1 MADNQLETTPPIDP
15 NQRRKAENLIPRFYR
30 TDSNKKFIS
39 GTINQ
44 LIQSGTVRRLNGY
57 IGRENSKATSAKDI
71 FLNEPVQD
79 RQNYQLEPSL
89 VIEDTLGN
97 VNFYKDYLDYINT
110 LTVLGGNPVN
120 HERVNQQ
127 EFYSWDPH
135 IDWDKIVNFS
145 HYFWLPFGPDA
156 ITIPGQQQK
165 ITSTFKVILS
175 DEGDNRA
182 FLFTPDGLTRN
193 PSLTL
198 YRGQTYSFE
207 IDCPNEPFSI
217 KTQRQIGETNRFTD
231 GVVGYAVEN
240 GVITFTVPL
249 ECADVLYYVS
259 ENTPD
264 TSGIIKIFDIK
275 ENTAIDVEYEIINKQ
290 TYTLASGLSLSNGM
304 KVNFKGRVTPA
315 LYSEGDFYVEGVG
328 DRIQLIPEKQ
338 LEIIAPYTKDYEVTF
353 DDTGYDKLAYNDVKY
368 APLVKDYITI
378 NRSSSDR
385 NPWSRYNRWFH
396 ESIIEKTAIELGQ
409 QPVFDQAQ
417 RAKRPIIE
425 FNANIKLYNFG
436 TTPKQDIDLV
446 DDFTSDVFS
455 IIEGS
460 LGYNIDGVPLLDG
473 HRILFIGDNDPL
485 VDGKIYRVNFVT
497 THDNNSS
504 IGIRRIHLAEE
515 PDTLPNLDD
524 VLLVKTGVKY
534 TAQMLWY
541 NGSKW
546 IIGQTKSKQNQQP
559 LFDLF
564 DEDGVTLTDSDK
576 YDGSTFLGNKIFSYK
591 IGTGS
596 VDSELAFALSYK
608 NINNVGDILFN
619 FDLLQNSFS
628 YKIQSE
634 VITES
639 TDNKFLKKNNKLGSE
654 YLNGWTTN
662 KLKNVQPII
671 RIYKNSN
678 LYNNFPIDVYDDIND
693 LDDLLVKVYIN
704 GKRLDKNFFYVRNNI
719 VYKEVLLYN
728 NVTDSDIVTLK
739 CYSKQSKNSNG
750 KYDFPI
756 NFQNNPLNNN
766 ISDFT
771 LGEVIDHVDSI
782 IDNINSFEGAYP
794 GVSNLRDLS
803 NISAY
808 GVKFV
813 QHSGSI
819 NSSLYHL
826 TNKNANVIQALEK
839 TRDDYGKFKRNFI
852 NHLTN
857 LSNDISV
864 KETVDQILFD
874 INQGTPKTAP
884 YYFSDVLGYGANK
897 QTNFTVQDY
906 RVVKYPLSAPFTLK
920 ELGYKAVNVYLNDI
934 QLIHERD
941 YIFGFDGFIE
951 VLTPIK
957 ENDILTVYEYESTDG
972 CFIPPTP
979 TILGLY
985 PKFEPQKYLDTTL
998 LEPKY
1003 LIQGHDGS
1011 VTLAYNDYRDD
1022 VILELEKRIFNN
1034 IKIRYDETI
1043 LDMYDFIPGA
1053 NRTTEY
1059 SLDEFNEV
1067 LAPNFFKWTSL
1078 IDKDFTQSLIYDGS
1092 NPFTFNYSEAIGID
1106 GVNIPA
1112 FWRGIYKLYFD
1123 TDRIHLTP
1131 WESLGFSIKPKW
1143 WEDTYGPAP
1152 YTSNN
1157 LILWQDL
1164 RDGVIKEP
1172 SKPVNRNP
1180 KFARPV
1186 LNNIP
1191 VDESG
1196 KLLNPIMAN
1205 LSQGVFDTTG
1215 NLTYKFGDQGP
1226 VETAWRRSS
1235 YYPFSLL
1242 ITMILMQPNRVLGSY
1257 LDRSRIIRNRNN
1269 QLVYKDTNLRLRLN
1283 DLKLPNTVKDTT
1295 RIFTS
1300 GLVNYVS
1307 DYLQGDNSSFL
1318 DTYKNDLKNI
1328 NNKLSHRLAGFT
1340 SKEKYQLILDSK
1352 SSAAKAGVFVPDENY
1367 KIFLNVSSPTQK
1379 LSYSGVI
1386 VTKIK
1391 TKRGIGYSIKGYNQT
1406 NPYFYYYDWTQSGA
1420 NINVGGISETY
1431 IEWAPNQQYLVGNIL
1446 LIDRYYYRV
1455 KISHASQDNPSY
1467 DLLQKIPALPLVGG
1481 VTANLRK
1488 KWEKTPV
1495 ILNYGTI
1502 LNSIQEV
1509 VDFLQGYG
1517 EYLKDQGFSFDNFN
1531 SDLRNVASWEVS
1543 VKEFLFWTT
1552 QNWSSGADDYTEWN
1566 ETIAY
1571 KLGQIVFYNGDY
1583 YRSKQDQLP
1592 SETFNISNFYKL
1604 ENLNSNGA
1612 AAISLSPAALQLDLK
1627 TEYNTVN
1634 DLRNQYNY
1642 EIFSADGQK
1651 YDPDLL
1657 NYLRYDGVFTLR
1669 PKNENL
1675 GIYGATLYLVQKE
1688 HVLLIDNVT
1697 QFNDLI
1703 YNLETGYRQ
1712 EKIQVA
1718 GYKTINWDGSLD
1730 APGFIYDQANIDDWT
1745 PWTDYNL
1752 GEIVKY
1758 KEFYYSANSFLPGTE
1773 LFDKNNWIKLDKKP
1787 TSELLPNWDYKALQ
1801 FTDFYDLDSD
1811 NFDISQQKM
1820 AQHLIGYQKR
1830 QYLENIIKNDVSEF
1844 KFYQGMIQ
1852 DKGTINSLDKLF
1864 DVLSAKDKD
1873 SIDFIEEWAIRLGQY
1888 GAKDAFDE
1896 VEFILDE
1903 SLFKI
1908 NPQAIELVS
1917 TIDNSKL
1924 DFVIRQTK
1932 KDIYLKPKNY
1942 QNDLWAINNNF
1953 KSFLR
1958 TPGFVKYDQV
1968 AFNTDKLDD
1977 LLTTSTTNFI
1987 SGDYIWTAFEPI
1999 LNEFNDDW
2007 HVHRFTH
2014 MPYAVR
2020 TITYNTSNSDLVLEL
2035 DNRPN
2040 FVVGEL
2046 IGITNNYAPLNI
2058 FCKIKSIDIDTITV
2072 STTLK
2077 SYSPPTSDDPQKSI
2091 KIFKL
2096 TKQRFD
2102 TIDDLVVPYYLK
2114 TNELV
2119 WVNESNDN
2127 KYAIWANNPVYN
2139 RNKIYRLNLANASRF
2154 GKVITISKSASYL
2167 AITSAQNQVFIYY
2180 KPSIISDWSL
2190 FQIINLDKFGNS
2202 LAFSDDGIWLA
2213 IAGKDGNNGIVNLF
2227 LLDDLNHKYILK
2239 ETLTNPEL
2247 TLDEFFGYKIKF
2259 AYDQT
2264 YSLTVSSTDG
2274 HSISGIIY
2282 YFKNFEDSSAWQ
2294 FITNIKPSDVN
2305 CDDQPFAYE
2314 FDIDQ
2319 TASTLAV
2326 STSLTHNNQGKV
2338 LIFKRVNDSI
2348 TGEKFNKIHEIT
2360 KLNQTNFGQS
2370 VSLSENSTYLAV
2382 SSKEA
2387 VYVYKDYNLFQTLTD
2402 RNKALDPDE
2411 QFGTYV
2417 KFVNNEKTLVVY
2429 SRYGNSSTNKL
2440 FNYDDS
2446 TVNHDDSTVN
2456 YDDST
2461 IVNYDDST
2469 VNVIN
2474 LDSGRVDVYDCYENK
2489 FIYAESLS
2497 VETDGVDLYGYSVSA
2512 ADNDIIVSAPNAQND
2527 RRTGAVYS
2535 HYRSDYSWKIVEKE
2549 SPKIDLSLFKKIFL
2563 YNRRSN
2569 ELLTYLDIVDIIQGK
2584 IPGKAEE
2591 QIKYKTYYDPATYTY
2606 KESNSNLDVNV
2617 DEGMCW
2623 LDQQVGMLWWDL
2635 RRAKFLDA
2643 HIGDII
2649 YKNSTWNTLYESASI
2664 DIYEWVES
2672 KIPPEDWDSISNTID
2687 GITEN
2692 ITGTTLYGNSVY
2704 SVKRKYDSISKK
2716 FTQLYY
2722 FWVKNKV
2729 TLPNPTS
2736 RINSALEIANIIS
2749 NPKGQGLKYI
2759 EFTNTNSVSLTNIE
2773 NLLSDKD
2780 IVLSIQYWLPNIDHD
2795 TNIHSEWKIISEN
2808 EKTEIPKQLER
2819 KWIDS
2824 LVGFDEN
2831 GKMIPDISLPPKQ
2844 RYGIEFK
2851 PRQSM
2856 FVNRLEAIK
2865 QVIERFNNEFKKIQ
2879 IDNINLIDLLR
2890 KDQAP
2895 SSIFGLYDYVID
2907 TEKELRFINIE
2918 SFKKASLSLNIEN
2931 GKVVSVSVLD
2941 SGYGY
2946 QYAPP
2951 ITIAG
2956 PGQNAKVQAKLNVSG
2971 GISSVSILSQGEGYD
2986 ISNTGLSIR
2995 NICVLVRSDS
3005 TVFGNWCIYTYSN
3018 STWSKIKIQE
3028 YDVTNFW
3035 HYIDWYEDD
3044 YDQYTKIDYV
3054 VDSTYQ
3060 LFTNNCK
3067 IGQIVKVNNVG
3078 SSGWLLLKKYSNIES
3093 IDYTQSFQVV
3103 GRQNGTLQLSNKF
3116 YNIKSNKL
3124 GYDSSLYDINKFDNS
3139 GSVELRIILNSLKD
3153 KILIDNRRILY
3164 LNLFFLSVKYA
3175 LSEQPF
3181 VDWIFKTSFVKAL
3194 HNVGE
3199 LRQKITYSNDN
3210 LEDFENYIAEVKPY
3224 RTKIREFVSVYNDME
3239 NTQSLVTDFDL
3250 PSYVSQ
3256 NQIIAI
3262 QTRAN
3267 NDISYFDSV
3276 VDTYPWQLWLENAS
3290 FSIKEIK
3297 VFDSGSGYLSRP
3309 KVTII
3314 GQCYVPAT
3322 ARAFI
3327 AKGKVIE
3334 IQVLTEG
3341 SGYYQAPTIVIE
3353 GHLDVDGEAARA
3365 TAVIKNDLV
3374 RTNTMALRFDRYAK
3388 EPIEN
3393 ILPLTKTETFIGDSS
3408 TISFDL
3414 IYSPNVEKGQSSV
3427 TFTIND
3433 IKIDAV
3439 KGSYSLVKTS
3449 KPSPDGTHTVYYG
3462 KLVLDSPKVNGPEE
3476 RYFIT
3481 IDYKKDFHHLKALD
3495 RITYYY
3501 APESGMVG
3509 KDFAQ
3514 LMTGIDYGGVS
3525 VVGINFDPPEK
3536 WDSENNPWGEKLWDP
3551 RTANDDIRIYDAL
3564 IQGGKFGKNGNIPYV
3579 TATGMNADDIIIDG
3593 DRFISPSTSPAPEEM
3608 LPGHVAD
3615 TLVIKVSDN
3624 LINES
3629 SDITCDNYI
3638 SDGAT
3643 TSYKISQYPN
3653 NKSAVIIK
3661 VGSDIL
3667 RPNLD
3672 YTVNFDSLEIK
3683 LITAPAK
3690 DKIVSIINLGFNGNN
3705 ILEINHKI
3713 ISNPSKELVLNFNWR
3728 DDIELMVLVSGEII
3742 NFTLFKTD
3750 DTYSLKNKLAI
3761 KFVDEIAVGQVV
3773 NYIIFKKTSNIS
3785 TSIVSRETLI
3795 TDGTTL
3801 RYNLLNPIG
3810 KSFPLTQNTIV
3821 RVGNEIL
3828 NSTDSFSFILKNNV
3842 YSYDIPVGKGSVTDQ
3857 IVFDIIEDYKVYI
3870 DNNEVQLGDA
3880 YNIDLIT
3887 QKIIIKPNYYTENSK
3902 VIVTLVKYSDYTV
3915 GKDGDSNYIE
3925 FKNSYPDNTR
3935 IEVISMYDHDVLNI
3949 QRSDY
3954 KIKSNIEDY
3963 KNTIYYLDT
3972 IRVSG
3977 GILTLNRSVINAN
3990 YVWVIKNKTLLIPN
4004 IDYILSDNKTE
4015 VILNTVSTNQ
4025 DNFSVLTF
4033 GSNIA
4038 REPISFMQFKDILNR
4053 SHYKR
4058 ISKNRT
4064 TYLTRELKFSDKEI
4078 EVDDST
4084 TLNQPNISLNRPG
4097 VIYINGERIEYFI
4110 KNQNKISQLRRGTW
4124 GTGIPTIHESGTEVL
4139 DIGDTETIPYE
4150 DKTDVQEWDPNI
4162 GLPYIPSKD
4171 SIEVFV
4177 GGVRQRKNPYVLH
4190 NATIHPESPEGDV
4203 NYPADFIIDENT
4215 AQLHLN
4221 STPRLGIKTQV
4232 VRKTL
4237 TLWNDPGKDIANSS
4251 NSVAYFLKFKPKK
4264 LNNG

>member
-1 MADNQLETTPPIDP
+1 MADNQLENTPSNNP
-15 NQRRKAENLIPRFYR
+15 NQKRKAEGLLPRFYR
-30 TDSNKKFIS
+30 SDSNKKFIS

-57 IGRENSKATSAKDI
+57 IGRENSKATAANDI
-71 FLNEPVQD
+71 FLNEPVED

-89 VIEDTLGN
+89 VIEDVLGN

-110 LTVLGGNPVN
+110 LTVLGGKPEN
-120 HERVNQQ
+120 HARVNQQ
-127 EFYSWDPH
+127 EFYSWEPH
-135 IDWDKIVNFS
+135 IDWDKIVNFA
-145 HYFWLPFGPDA
+145 HYYWLPFGPDA
-156 ITIPGQQQK
+156 ITIPGQQLEIIK
-165 ITSTFKVILS
+165 TYKVILS

-198 YRGQTYSFE
+198 YRGQTYRFE

-217 KTQRQIGETNRFTD
+217 KSQRQIGEAYRFAD
-231 GVVGYAVEN
+231 GVDNYAVEN

-264 TSGIIKIFDIK
+264 SSGIIKIFDIT
-275 ENTAIDVEYEIINKQ
+275 ENTAIDVENEIINSP
-290 TYTLASGLSLSNGM
+290 TYTLRSGLSLSNGM
-304 KVNFKGRVTPA
+304 KVNFKGRVTPSF
-315 LYSEGDFYVEGVG
+315 YSEGDFYVEGVG

-338 LEIIAPYTKDYEVTF
+338 LEIIAPYTKDFEVTF
-353 DDTGYDKLAYNDVKY
+353 DDTGYDKLAYNDVRY

-378 NRSSSDR
+378 NRSSLDR

-409 QPVFDQAQ
+409 QPVFDQSQ

-436 TTPKQDIDLV
+436 ITPKQDIDLV
-446 DDFTSDVFS
+446 DDFTSDIFS

-460 LGYNIDGVPLLDG
+460 LGYNIDNVPLLDG
-473 HRILFIGDNDPL
+473 HRILFTGDNDPL
-485 VDGKIYRVNFVT
+485 VNGKIFRVNFVT
-497 THDNNSS
+497 THENNSDF
-504 IGIRRIHLAEE
+504 GIRRIHLEEE
-515 PDTLPNLDD
+515 PDTNPNLHD

-541 NGSKW
+541 DGTKW
-546 IIGQTKSKQNQQP
+546 ILGQTKTAQNQQP

-564 DEDGVTLTDSDK
+564 NEDGVNLTDTSK

-591 IGTGS
+591 IGTG
-596 VDSELAFALSYK
+596 VKDKELGFALSYK

-628 YKIQSE
+628 YKIQAE
-634 VITES
+634 VITEN
-639 TDNKFLKKNNKLGSE
+639 TDNKFLKKYSNLGNE
-654 YLNGWTTN
+654 YLNGWTVN

-678 LYNNFPIDVYDDIND
+678 LTNTFPIDVYDDKDN

-704 GKRLDKNFFYVRNNI
+704 GKRLDKSLFHIKDEVAYKI
-719 VYKEVLLYN
+719 VVLKN
-728 NVTDSDIVTLK
+728 DVTDLDIVTLK
-739 CYSKQSKNSNG
+739 CYSKQTKNNNG

-766 ISDFT
+766 INDFT

-782 IDNINSFEGAYP
+782 IDNLSSFNGLYP
-794 GVSNLRDLS
+794 GVGNLRDLS
-803 NISAY
+803 NISSY
-808 GVKFV
+808 GTKFV

-819 NSSLYHL
+819 NSALYHL
-826 TNKNANVIQALEK
+826 TNKNANVILALEK
-839 TRDDYGKFKRNFI
+839 ARDDYGKFKRNFI

-857 LSNDISV
+857 LTSDISV
-864 KETVDQILFD
+864 KNSVDQILFD
-874 INQGTPKTAP
+874 ITQGTPKTAS

-897 QTNFTVQDY
+897 KTDFTVQDY
-906 RVVKYPLSAPFTLK
+906 RTVKYPLSAPFTL
-920 ELGYKAVNVYLNDI
+920 ETLSYKSVNVYLNDI

-951 VLTPIK
+951 VLTAIK

-979 TILGLY
+979 TTLGLY

-1011 VTLAYNDYRDD
+1011 VILAYNDYRDD
-1022 VILELEKRIFNN
+1022 IILELEKRIFNN
-1034 IKIRYDETI
+1034 IKIRYDNSI
-1043 LDMYDFIPGA
+1043 LDIYDFVPGA
-1053 NRTTEY
+1053 NRPTEY
-1059 SLDEFNEV
+1059 SLNEFNEM

-1078 IDKDFTQSLIYDGS
+1078 IDKDFSQSLIYDSS

-1106 GVNIPA
+1106 GGNIPA

-1172 SKPVNRNP
+1172 NKPINRNP

-1196 KLLNPIMAN
+1196 NLVNPIICN
-1205 LSQGVFDTTG
+1205 LAQGVFDTTG
-1215 NLTYKFGDQGP
+1215 NSNYTFGDQGP

-1242 ITMILMQPNRVLGSY
+1242 ITMILMQPNRVLGCY
-1257 LDRSRIIRNRNN
+1257 LDRSRIIKNRNN
-1269 QLVYKDTNLRLRLN
+1269 QLVYKDTNLRLRLA
-1283 DLKLPNTVKDTT
+1283 DIKLPNNIKDTT

-1300 GLVNYVS
+1300 GLVNYVT
-1307 DYLQGDNSSFL
+1307 DYLQGENSNFL
-1318 DTYKNDLKNI
+1318 DTYKSDLKLI

-1352 SSAAKAGVFVPDENY
+1352 SSTAKAGVFIPNENY
-1367 KIFLNVSSPTQK
+1367 KIFLNVSSPTK
-1379 LSYSGVI
+1379 KVSYTGVI
-1386 VTKIK
+1386 ITKIK
-1391 TKRGIGYSIKGYNQT
+1391 TKRGIGFSIKGYNQT
-1406 NPYFYYYDWTQSGA
+1406 NPYFYYYAWSQSGI
-1420 NINVGGISETY
+1420 NINVGGISESY
-1431 IEWAPNQQYLVGNIL
+1431 IEWAPNQRYLVGNIL
-1446 LIDRYYYRV
+1446 LIDRNYYRV
-1455 KISHASQDNPSY
+1455 KVSHASQDNPSY
-1467 DLLQKIPALPLVGG
+1467 DLLQKIPALPLIGG

-1488 KWEKTPV
+1488 KWEKERL

-1502 LNSIQEV
+1502 LTSIQEV
-1509 VDFLQGYG
+1509 VDFLQGHG

-1531 SDLRNVASWEVS
+1531 AGLRNVASWEVS

-1552 QNWSSGADDYTEWN
+1552 QNWSSGSDQYVDWD
-1566 ETIAY
+1566 ETTSY

-1592 SETFNISNFYKL
+1592 SATFNIANYFKL
-1604 ENLNSNGA
+1604 ENLNSDGA

-1627 TEYNTVN
+1627 LQYNTVN
-1634 DLRNQYNY
+1634 DLREQHTNY

-1651 YDPDLL
+1651 YDPNLL
-1657 NYLRYDGVFTLR
+1657 NYLRYDNTFTLS

-1675 GIYGATLYLVQKE
+1675 GIYGATFYLVQKE

-1712 EKIQVA
+1712 EKIQIA

-1730 APGFIYDQANIDDWT
+1730 APGFIYDQANIDDWS
-1745 PWTDYNL
+1745 PWMDYHL
-1752 GEIVKY
+1752 GDIVKY
-1758 KEFYYSANSFLPGTE
+1758 KEFYYSANNFLPGTE
-1773 LFDKNNWIKLDKKP
+1773 TFDKNDWIKLDKKP
-1787 TSELLPNWDYKALQ
+1787 VSDLLPNWDYKALQ

-1811 NFDISQQKM
+1811 NFDVGQQKM

-1852 DKGTINSLDKLF
+1852 DKGTLNSLDKLF
-1864 DVLSAKDKD
+1864 DVLSAEDKD
-1873 SIDFIEEWAIRLGQY
+1873 SIDFIEEWAIRVGQY

-1903 SLFKI
+1903 SEFKI
-1908 NPQAIELVS
+1908 NPQPIELVS

-1924 DFVIRQTK
+1924 DFVIKQTK
-1932 KDIYLKPKNY
+1932 KDIYLTPKNY
-1942 QNDLWAINNNF
+1942 QNDLWVINNNF
-1953 KSFLR
+1953 KPFLR

-1968 AFNTDKLDD
+1968 AFNTDKLED
-1977 LLTTSTTNFI
+1977 LLTVSTLNFT
-1987 SGDYIWTAFEPI
+1987 SGDYIWTAFAPV

-2007 HVHRFTH
+2007 NVHRFTH

-2020 TITYNTSNSDLVLEL
+2020 AVTYDTSNSDLVLEL
-2035 DNRPN
+2035 DTRPN

-2058 FCKIKSIDIDTITV
+2058 FCKIKSINIDTITV
-2072 STTLK
+2072 STALK
-2077 SYSPPTSDDPQKSI
+2077 SYSPPPSDDPQKSI

-2102 TIDDLVVPYYLK
+2102 TVDDLVVPYYLK
-2114 TNELV
+2114 SNELA
-2119 WVNESNDN
+2119 WVNRSIDN
-2127 KYAIWANNPVYN
+2127 KYVIWANNPVYN

-2190 FQIINLDKFGNS
+2190 FQIINSDLDEFGNS

-2213 IAGKDGNNGIVNLF
+2213 VGGKINNNGVVKVF
-2227 LLDDLNHKYILK
+2227 LLDDFNHKYILK
-2239 ETLTNPEL
+2239 ETLRNPEL

-2259 AYDQT
+2259 AYDLDQR
-2264 YSLTVSSTDG
+2264 YSLTISSTDG

-2282 YFKNFEDSSAWQ
+2282 YFKNFADSSDWQ
-2294 FITNIKPSDVN
+2294 FLTSIKPGDVN

-2326 STSLTHNNQGKV
+2326 STSLTHNNQGKILV
-2338 LIFKRVNDSI
+2338 FKRVNDSI

-2360 KLNQTNFGQS
+2360 KSNQTNFGQA
-2370 VSLSENSTYLAV
+2370 VSLSENGTYLAV
-2382 SSKEA
+2382 SSIIEVSIYKN
-2387 VYVYKDYNLFQTLTD
+2387 YVPFQTLTD
-2402 RNKALDPDE
+2402 RNKALDANE
-2411 QFGTYV
+2411 KFGTYL
-2417 KFVNNEKTLVVY
+2417 KFVNNERTLVVY
-2429 SRYGNSSTNKL
+2429 NRLGDSSRNNL

-2446 TVNHDDSTVN
+2446 TVN
-2456 YDDST
+2456 YDDSS
-2461 IVNYDDST
+2461 I
-2469 VNVIN
+2469 IN
-2474 LDSGRVDVYDCYENK
+2474 LDSGRVDVYDCYENT
-2489 FIYAESLS
+2489 FIYAESLN
-2497 VETDGVDLYGYSVSA
+2497 VETDGVDQYGYSVSA

-2527 RRTGAVYS
+2527 RRSGAVYS

-2569 ELLTYLDIVDIIQGK
+2569 ELLTYLDIIDITQGK

-2606 KESNSNLDVNV
+2606 KAPNSMLDVNV
-2617 DEGMCW
+2617 DDGMCW
-2623 LDQQVGMLWWDL
+2623 LEPQVGTLWWDL

-2643 HIGDII
+2643 HIGDIT
-2649 YKNSTWNTLYESASI
+2649 YKNTTWNTLYETASV

-2672 KIPPEDWDSISNTID
+2672 KILPEDWDSISNTID
-2687 GITEN
+2687 GITQN

-2704 SVKRKYDSISKK
+2704 SVKRKYDSISKR
-2716 FTQLYY
+2716 FTSLYY
-2722 FWVKNKV
+2722 FWVKNKA
-2729 TLPNPTS
+2729 TLPNSTS
-2736 RINSALEIANIIS
+2736 RINSALEISNIIS

-2759 EFTNTNSVSLTNIE
+2759 EFINTNSISLTNIK
-2773 NLLSDKD
+2773 NLLSSKD
-2780 IVLSIQYWLPNIDHD
+2780 IVLSVQYWLPNIDRN

-2831 GKMIPDISLPPKQ
+2831 GKMIPDISLSPKQ

-2851 PRQSM
+2851 PRQSL

-2865 QVIERFNNEFKKIQ
+2865 QVIERFNSEFKKIQ
-2879 IDNINLIDLLR
+2879 IDNIDLTDLLK

-2895 SSIFGLYDYVID
+2895 SEIFGLYDYVID
-2907 TEKELRFINIE
+2907 TEKELRFINVD

-2941 SGYGY
+2941 GGYGY

-2956 PGQNAKVQAKLNVSG
+2956 SGENAKVRTVLNNTG
-2971 GISSVSILSQGEGYD
+2971 GLDRVEILSQGEGYD
-2986 ISNTGLSIR
+2986 ISNTGLSVR
-2995 NICVLVRSDS
+2995 NLSVLVRSDS

-3018 STWSKIKIQE
+3018 NAWSKIKIQD

-3035 HYIDWYEDD
+3035 NYIDWYQDG
-3044 YDQYTKIDYV
+3044 YDKFTKIDYV
-3054 VDSTYQ
+3054 VDGTYQ
-3060 LFTNNCK
+3060 LFTSNCK
-3067 IGQIVKVNNVG
+3067 IGQVIKVNNVG
-3078 SSGWLLLKKYSNIES
+3078 SSGWLLLEKYSDIES
-3093 IDYTQSFQVV
+3093 IDYTQSFQVI
-3103 GRQNGTLQLSNKF
+3103 GRQNGSLQLSNKF
-3116 YNIKSNKL
+3116 YNFKSNRL
-3124 GYDSSLYDINKFDNS
+3124 GYDSNLYDINKFDNS
-3139 GSVELRIILNSLKD
+3139 GSIELRIILNSLKD

-3181 VDWIFKTSFVKAL
+3181 VDWVFKTSFVKAL
-3194 HNVGE
+3194 HNVGK

-3224 RTKIREFVSVYNDME
+3224 RSKIREFVSVYNNME
-3239 NTQSLVTDFDL
+3239 NTQSLITDFDL

-3256 NQIIAI
+3256 NQITAI
-3262 QTRAN
+3262 QTRASN
-3267 NDISYFDSV
+3267 GLVYFDKV
-3276 VDTYPWQLWLENAS
+3276 VDEYPWRSWRENAS
-3290 FSIKEIK
+3290 FSIKEIV
-3297 VFDSGSGYLSRP
+3297 VFDGGSGYLSRP
-3309 KVTII
+3309 IVEII
-3314 GQCYVPAT
+3314 GDCITPAT

-3327 AKGKVIE
+3327 AKGQVIQ
-3334 IQVLTEG
+3334 IQVLNEG
-3341 SGYYQAPTIVIE
+3341 AGYYKAPIIKIK
-3353 GHLDVDGEAARA
+3353 GHLDIDGKVARA
-3365 TAVIKNDLV
+3365 TAVIKNNLV
-3374 RTNTMALRFDRYAK
+3374 RSNTLSLRFDRYAK

-3393 ILPLTKTETFIGDSS
+3393 ILPLTKTEIFNGDDSI
-3408 TISFDL
+3408 ISYDL
-3414 IYSPNVEKGQSSV
+3414 IYSPNTEKGKTSV
-3427 TFTIND
+3427 TFTINS
-3433 IKIDAV
+3433 IVIDV
-3439 KGSYSLVKTS
+3439 IRDDYSLVKLS
-3449 KPSPDGTHTVYYG
+3449 KPSPDASHTVYYG
-3462 KLVLDSPKVNGPEE
+3462 QIIFDMPPPLGCTITVNYE
-3476 RYFIT
+3476 
-3481 IDYKKDFHHLKALD
+3481 KDFRHLKALD
-3495 RITYYY
+3495 RITHYYN
-3501 APESGMVG
+3501 PESGMLG
-3509 KDFAQ
+3509 RDFAQ

-3525 VVGINFDPPEK
+3525 IVGINFDPPEK
-3536 WDSENNPWGEKLWDP
+3536 WDSKNNPWGEKLWDP
-3551 RTANDDIRIYDAL
+3551 RTVNDDTRIYDTL
-3564 IQGGKFGKNGNIPYV
+3564 IQGGKFGKNNNIPYV
-3579 TATGMNADDIIIDG
+3579 TASGMDADDIIIDG
-3593 DRFISPSTSPAPEEM
+3593 DRFISPLTSPAPEEM

-3615 TLVIKVSDN
+3615 TLVIKVTDF

-3629 SDITCDNYI
+3629 ADITCENYI
-3638 SDGAT
+3638 SDGRM
-3643 TSYKISQYPN
+3643 SEYKIRQYPN
-3653 NKSAVIIK
+3653 NKSAVIVK
-3661 VGSDIL
+3661 VSDNIL

-3672 YTVNFDSLEIK
+3672 YTVDFDKLSIK
-3683 LITAPAK
+3683 LINVPTQG
-3690 DKIVSIINLGFNGNN
+3690 KIISIINLGFNGDN
-3705 ILEINHKI
+3705 ILDIDYKI
-3713 ISNPSKELVLNFNWR
+3713 IETASKELILHFNWR
-3728 DDIELMVLVSGEII
+3728 DDLELMVLVSGQVVNYTII
-3742 NFTLFKTD
+3742 KTD
-3750 DTYSLKNKLAI
+3750 ETYTLKNKLAI
-3761 KFVDEIAVGQVV
+3761 KFADELVVGQVV

-3785 TSIVSRETLI
+3785 TSVVSRETLI
-3795 TDGTTL
+3795 SDGTTL
-3801 RYNLLNPIG
+3801 KYNLLNPIG

-3828 NSTDSFSFILKNNV
+3828 NSTDSFFFILKNNV
-3842 YSYDIPVGKGSVTDQ
+3842 YAYDIPLGKGSINDEE
-3857 IVFDIIEDYKVYI
+3857 VFNILEDYKIYI

-3902 VIVTLVKYSDYTV
+3902 VIVTLVKNSDYKI
-3915 GKDGDSNYIE
+3915 GKDGNSNYIE
-3925 FKNSYPDNTR
+3925 FKNSYPDNTQ
-3935 IEVISMYDHDVLNI
+3935 IEVISMYNHDILNI

-3954 KIKSNIEDY
+3954 KIKSNIQNY
-3963 KNTIYYLDT
+3963 QNSIYYLDA

-3977 GILTLNRSVINAN
+3977 GVLTLNRPIINTN

-4004 IDYILSDNKTE
+4004 MDYILSDNKIE
-4015 VILNTVSTNQ
+4015 IVLNTIPTK
-4025 DNFSVLTF
+4025 DDRFSVLTF
-4033 GSNIA
+4033 GSNIT
-4038 REPISFMQFKDILNR
+4038 REPIAFMQFKDILNR

-4064 TYLTRELKFSDKEI
+4064 TYLIKELKFSDKEI
-4078 EVDDST
+4078 EVDDPS
-4084 TLNQPNISLNRPG
+4084 TLNEPNISLNQPG
-4097 VIYINGERIEYFI
+4097 AVYINGERIEYFI
-4110 KNQNKISQLRRGTW
+4110 KNQNKITQLRRGTW
-4124 GTGIPTIHESGTEVL
+4124 GTGIPQVHPLGTDVF
-4139 DIGDTETIPYE
+4139 DIGLAETIPYD
-4150 DKTDVQEWDPNI
+4150 DKTEIHDWVPNTN
-4162 GLPYIPSKD
+4162 LPYIPSKD

-4177 GGVRQRKNPYVLH
+4177 GGVRQRKNPYKLH
-4190 NATIHPESPEGDV
+4190 DPTIHPESPQGDV
-4203 NYPADFIIDENT
+4203 EHPADFTIDETT
-4215 AQLHLN
+4215 AQIHLN
-4221 STPRLGIKTQV
+4221 TIPRPGIRTQV

-4237 TLWNDPGKDIANSS
+4237 TAWEDQGKDIANST
-4251 NSVAYFLKFKPKK
+4251 NSTAYFLKFTPKK
-4264 LNNG
+4264 LGSG

>member
-57 IGRENSKATSAKDI
+57 IGRENSKATTADNI

-89 VIEDTLGN
+89 VIEDVLGN

-110 LTVLGGNPVN
+110 LTVLGGNTEN
-120 HERVNQQ
+120 HERVNKQ

-145 HYFWLPFGPDA
+145 HYYWLPFGPDA
-156 ITIPGQQQK
+156 ITIPGQQLA
-165 ITSTFKVILS
+165 ITKTYKVVLS

-193 PSLTL
+193 PALTL
-198 YRGQTYSFE
+198 YRGQTYQFE

-217 KTQRQIGETNRFTD
+217 KSQRQIGKENRFED
-231 GVVGYAVEN
+231 GVDNFAVEN
-240 GVITFTVPL
+240 GIITFTVPL

-264 TSGIIKIFDIK
+264 TSGIIKVFDIK
-275 ENTAIDVEYEIINKQ
+275 ENTAIDVENEIINSQ
-290 TYTLASGLSLSNGM
+290 TYTLPSGLSLSNGM
-304 KVNFKGRVTPA
+304 KINFKGRVTPSF
-315 LYSEGDFYVEGVG
+315 YSEGDFYVEGVG

-353 DDTGYDKLAYNDVKY
+353 DDTGYDKLSYNNITY
-368 APLVKDYITI
+368 APIVKDYISI
-378 NRSSSDR
+378 NRASSDR

-409 QPVFDQAQ
+409 QPVFDQNQ

-446 DDFTSDVFS
+446 DDFTKDVFS
-455 IIEGS
+455 IIEGA
-460 LGYNIDGVPLLDG
+460 LGYNIDGVALLDG
-473 HRILFIGDNDPL
+473 HRILFTGDNDPL

-497 THDNNSS
+497 THENNST
-504 IGIRRIHLAEE
+504 IGVRRIHLEEE
-515 PDTLPNLDD
+515 PDTNPNLHD

-541 NGSKW
+541 NGTKW
-546 IIGQTKSKQNQQP
+546 IVGQTKTTQNQHP

-564 DEDGVTLTDSDK
+564 DEDGINLTDPDK

-591 IGTGS
+591 TGTGIA
-596 VDSELAFALSYK
+596 DSELKFALSYK

-634 VITES
+634 VITEG
-639 TDNKFLKKNNKLGSE
+639 TDNKFIKKNSKLGSE
-654 YLNGWTTN
+654 YLNGWTVN
-662 KLKNVQPII
+662 KLKNVQPIV

-678 LYNNFPIDVYDDIND
+678 LYNNFPIDVYDDKDN

-704 GKRLDKNFFYVRNNI
+704 GKRLAKNLFYIKDNI
-719 VYKEVLLYN
+719 SYKVVVLTN
-728 NVTDSDIVTLK
+728 DVTDLDIVTLK
-739 CYSKQSKNSNG
+739 CYSKQHKNSNG
-750 KYDFPI
+750 KYDFPL

-766 ISDFT
+766 INDFT

-782 IDNINSFEGAYP
+782 IDNLDLFNGAYP
-794 GVSNLRDLS
+794 GVSNLRDLP

-819 NSSLYHL
+819 NASLYHL

-839 TRDDYGKFKRNFI
+839 ARDDYGKFKRNFI

-857 LSNDISV
+857 MSDDISV
-864 KETVDQILFD
+864 KQSVDQILFD

-897 QTNFTVQDY
+897 QTDFTVQDY
-906 RVVKYPLSAPFTLK
+906 RVVKYPLAATFTLK
-920 ELGYKAVNVYLNDI
+920 ELSYKAVNVYLNGV

-941 YIFGFDGFIE
+941 YLFGFDGFIE
-951 VLTPIK
+951 VLAPIK
-957 ENDILTVYEYESTDG
+957 ENDVLTVYEYESTDG
-972 CFIPPTP
+972 CYIPATP
-979 TILGLY
+979 TTLGLY
-985 PKFEPQKYLDTTL
+985 PKFEPRIYLDTTL
-998 LEPKY
+998 LEPKNM
-1003 LIQGHDGS
+1003 IQGHDGS
-1011 VTLAYNDYRDD
+1011 IILAYNDYRDN

-1034 IKIRYDETI
+1034 IKIRYDESI
-1043 LDMYDFIPGA
+1043 LDIYDFIPGA
-1053 NRTTEY
+1053 NRSTDY
-1059 SLDEFNEV
+1059 SIDEFNEI
-1067 LAPNFFKWTSL
+1067 LAPSFFKWTGL
-1078 IDKDFTQSLIYDGS
+1078 IDKDFSQPLIYNAS

-1106 GVNIPA
+1106 GSSIPA

-1143 WEDTYGPAP
+1143 WENTYGPAP

-1164 RDGVIKEP
+1164 CDGVIKELG
-1172 SKPVNRNP
+1172 KPINRNP

-1186 LNNIP
+1186 LSNIP
-1191 VDESG
+1191 VDEEG
-1196 KLLNPIMAN
+1196 ALLNPIMAN

-1242 ITMILMQPNRVLGSY
+1242 ITMILMQPNRVLGTY

-1269 QLVYKDTNLRLRLN
+1269 QLVYKDTNLRLRLF
-1283 DLKLPNTVKDTT
+1283 DLKLPNTINDSNRV
-1295 RIFTS
+1295 FTS
-1300 GLVNYVS
+1300 GLVNYVA

-1318 DTYKNDLKNI
+1318 DTYKSDLKLI

-1352 SSAAKAGVFVPDENY
+1352 NAAAKSGVFIPNENY
-1367 KIFLNVSSPTQK
+1367 KIFLNTSSPTRK
-1379 LSYSGVI
+1379 VSYSGVI

-1406 NPYFYYYDWTQSGA
+1406 NPYFYYYGWSQSGI
-1420 NINVGGISETY
+1420 NINVGGISESY
-1431 IEWAPNQQYLVGNIL
+1431 IEWAPNQQYLVGNII

-1488 KWEKTPV
+1488 KWDKTRI

-1502 LNSIQEV
+1502 LNTIQEV
-1509 VDFLQGYG
+1509 VDFLLGHG

-1531 SDLRNVASWEVS
+1531 SNLRNVASWEVS

-1552 QNWSSGADDYTEWN
+1552 QNWSSGAEDYTEWN
-1566 ETIAY
+1566 ENTAY
-1571 KLGQIVFYNGDY
+1571 KLGEIVFYNGDY
-1583 YRSKQDQLP
+1583 YRSRQDQLP
-1592 SETFNISNFYKL
+1592 SETFNIANFYKL
-1604 ENLNSNGA
+1604 ENLNSDGA

-1627 TEYNTVN
+1627 LEYNTVN
-1634 DLRNQYNY
+1634 DLREQHTSY
-1642 EIFSADGQK
+1642 EIFSADGLK

-1657 NYLRYDGVFTLR
+1657 NYLRYNGVFTLR
-1669 PKNENL
+1669 PKNETL

-1730 APGFIYDQANIDDWT
+1730 APGFIYDRANIDDWA

-1758 KEFYYSANSFLPGTE
+1758 KEFYYSATSFLPGTE
-1773 LFDKNNWIKLDKKP
+1773 TFNKNDWIRLNKKP
-1787 TSELLPNWDYKALQ
+1787 VSELLPNWDYKALQ

-1811 NFDISQQKM
+1811 NFDVGQQKM

-1852 DKGTINSLDKLF
+1852 DKGTLNSLDKLF
-1864 DVLSAKDKD
+1864 DVLSAEDKD
-1873 SIDFIEEWAIRLGQY
+1873 SIDFIEEWAIRIGQY
-1888 GAKDAFDE
+1888 GATSAFEE
-1896 VEFILDE
+1896 VEFVLDE
-1903 SLFKI
+1903 SLFKT
-1908 NPQAIELVS
+1908 NPQAVELVS
-1917 TIDNSKL
+1917 TVDNSKL
-1924 DFVIRQTK
+1924 DFVIRQTQ
-1932 KDIYLKPKNY
+1932 KDIYLIPKNY
-1942 QNDLWAINNNF
+1942 RNDLWITNNNF
-1953 KSFLR
+1953 KPFLR

-1968 AFNTDKLDD
+1968 AFNTDKLED
-1977 LLTTSTTNFI
+1977 LLSVNPIYFT
-1987 SGDYIWTAFEPI
+1987 SGDYIWTAFEPK

-2007 HVHRFTH
+2007 NVHRFTH
-2014 MPYAVR
+2014 MPYSV
-2020 TITYNTSNSDLVLEL
+2020 NSINFDTVNKDIILVL
-2035 DNRPN
+2035 NQTPN
-2040 FVVGEL
+2040 FQEGEL
-2046 IGITNNYAPLNI
+2046 IGMTSNYEPSNIFANIKSVVNKSITISTSLKAYAPRPSEQPL
-2058 FCKIKSIDIDTITV
+2058 D
-2072 STTLK
+2072 
-2077 SYSPPTSDDPQKSI
+2077 SI
-2091 KIFKL
+2091 KLFKL
-2096 TKQRFD
+2096 AKQRFD

-2114 TNELV
+2114 ENELAWINKSV
-2119 WVNESNDN
+2119 DD
-2127 KYAIWANNPVYN
+2127 KYAIWANNPVYD
-2139 RNKIYRLNLANASRF
+2139 RKKLFRLNLSNNSRF
-2154 GKVITISKSASYL
+2154 GKVIAISKSANYL
-2167 AITSAQNQVFIYY
+2167 AVTKSNNEVFIYY

-2190 FQIINLDKFGNS
+2190 LQIETSDLTDFGRS
-2202 LAFSDDGIWLA
+2202 LAFSDDGAWLA
-2213 IAGKDGNNGIVNLF
+2213 IGGREDNNGSIKLF
-2227 LLDDLNHKYILK
+2227 LLDDINRNYVPKKTI
-2239 ETLTNPEL
+2239 TNPD
-2247 TLDEFFGYKIKF
+2247 LDLDPYFGYKIKF

-2274 HSISGIIY
+2274 NSISGIIY
-2282 YFKNFEDSSAWQ
+2282 YFKKVNDNSVWQ
-2294 FITNIKPSDVN
+2294 FITSIQPGDVDCEN
-2305 CDDQPFAYE
+2305 QPFAYE
-2314 FDIDQ
+2314 FDVDQ
-2319 TASTLAV
+2319 TAGKLAV

-2338 LIFKRVNDSI
+2338 LIFER
-2348 TGEKFNKIHEIT
+2348 TGEVFAKIHELT
-2360 KLNQTNFGQS
+2360 KPNQINFGQAI
-2370 VSLSENSTYLAV
+2370 SLSENSSYLAISGQINNKKIV
-2382 SSKEA
+2382 NI
-2387 VYVYKDYNLFQTLTD
+2387 YKNYLEFQTLND
-2402 RNKALDPDE
+2402 RNIELDSNE
-2411 QFGTYV
+2411 QFGTYL
-2417 KFVNNEKTLVVY
+2417 KFVNNEKTLVVF
-2429 SRYGNSSTNKL
+2429 SRLGDSSKNNL
-2440 FNYDDS
+2440 FDYDS
-2446 TVNHDDSTVN
+2446 SNN
-2456 YDDST
+2456 
-2461 IVNYDDST
+2461 
-2469 VNVIN
+2469 IN
-2474 LDSGRVDVYDCYENK
+2474 LDSGRVDVFDRYENK

-2497 VETDGVDLYGYSVSA
+2497 VETNGTDKYGDQVAA
-2512 ADNDIIVSAPNAQND
+2512 ADNDIIVSAPNTQND
-2527 RRTGAVYS
+2527 KKSGAVYTY
-2535 HYRSDYSWKIVEKE
+2535 YRADYSWKIAEQE

-2563 YNRRSN
+2563 YNKRSN
-2569 ELLTYLDIVDIIQGK
+2569 ELLTYLDIIDINQGK

-2591 QIKYKTYYDPATYTY
+2591 QIKYKTYYDPATYSY
-2606 KESNSNLDVNV
+2606 KDSNSVLDVNV

-2643 HIGDII
+2643 HIGDIT
-2649 YKNSTWNTLYESASI
+2649 YKNSTWNTLYESASV

-2672 KIPPEDWDSISNTID
+2672 KISPAEWDTISKTID
-2687 GITEN
+2687 GIISN

-2704 SVKRKYDSISKK
+2704 SIKRKYDSISKK
-2716 FTQLYY
+2716 FTSLYY
-2722 FWVKNKV
+2722 FWVKNKA
-2729 TLPNPTS
+2729 TLPNYTS
-2736 RINSALEIANIIS
+2736 RLNSALEIANIIS
-2749 NPKGQGLKYI
+2749 NPKGQGLKFI
-2759 EFTNTNSVSLTNIE
+2759 EFTNTNSFSLTNIK
-2773 NLLSDKD
+2773 NSLTSKD
-2780 IVLSIQYWLPNIDHD
+2780 VVLSIQYWLPNIDHN

-2851 PRQSM
+2851 PRQSL
-2856 FVNRLEAIK
+2856 FVNRLEVIK
-2865 QVIERFNNEFKKIQ
+2865 QVIERFNSEFKKIQ
-2879 IDNINLIDLLR
+2879 IDNIDLTDLLK
-2890 KDQAP
+2890 KDQEP
-2895 SSIFGLYDYVID
+2895 SAIFGLYDYVID
-2907 TEKELRFINIE
+2907 TEKELRFINVD

-2931 GKVVSVSVLD
+2931 GKIMSVSVLD

-2956 PGQNAKVQAKLNVSG
+2956 AGQNAKVQATLNGIG
-2971 GISSVSILSQGEGYD
+2971 GIDSVKVLSQGEGYD
-2986 ISNTGLSIR
+2986 SNYDGLLNTGLSIR
-2995 NICVLVRSDS
+2995 NLSVLVRSDS

-3018 STWSKIKIQE
+3018 NIWSKIKIQE

-3035 HYIDWYEDD
+3035 HYIDWYADG
-3044 YDQYTKIDYV
+3044 YDQYTKIDHV
-3054 VDSTYQ
+3054 VDSSYQ

-3078 SSGWLLLKKYSNIES
+3078 SFGWLLLEKYSDVES

-3116 YNIKSNKL
+3116 YNIKSNKT
-3124 GYDSSLYDINKFDNS
+3124 GYDGSLYDINKFDNS

-3164 LNLFFLSVKYA
+3164 LNLFFLSIKYA

-3194 HNVGE
+3194 HNVGK
-3199 LRQKITYSNDN
+3199 LRQKITYNNDN
-3210 LEDFENYIAEVKPY
+3210 LEDFESYIAEVKPY
-3224 RTKIREFVSVYNDME
+3224 RTKIREFVSVYNNME

-3250 PSYVSQ
+3250 PSYISQ
-3256 NQIIAI
+3256 NQIKAI
-3262 QTRAN
+3262 QTTASN
-3267 NDISYFDSV
+3267 GLVYFDNI
-3276 VDTYPWQLWLENAS
+3276 VDDYPWRLWRENAS
-3290 FSIKEIK
+3290 FSIKEIR
-3297 VFDSGSGYLSRP
+3297 VFDGGSGYLSRP
-3309 KVTII
+3309 IVKII
-3314 GQCYVPAT
+3314 GDCTTPAT

-3327 AKGKVIE
+3327 ANGKVTE
-3334 IQVLTEG
+3334 IQILTEG
-3341 SGYYQAPTIVIE
+3341 TGYYHAPTIVIE
-3353 GHLDVDGEAARA
+3353 GHLDIDGKQARA
-3365 TAVIKNDLV
+3365 TAVIKNELV
-3374 RTNTMALRFDRYAK
+3374 RTNTMALCFDRYAK
-3388 EPIEN
+3388 EPIAN
-3393 ILPLTKTETFIGDSS
+3393 ILPLTKTEIFLGDGA
-3408 TISFDL
+3408 TISYEL
-3414 IYSPNVEKGQSSV
+3414 MYSPNTERGQTLV
-3427 TFTIND
+3427 TKEINT
-3433 IKIDAV
+3433 IKIDV
-3439 KGSYSLVKTS
+3439 IQDDYSLVKTS
-3449 KPSPDGTHTVYYG
+3449 KLSSDGSHTIYYG
-3462 KLVLDSPKVNGPEE
+3462 QIIFNSPPKEGAVITVN
-3476 RYFIT
+3476 
-3481 IDYKKDFHHLKALD
+3481 YKKDFHHLKALD
-3495 RITYYY
+3495 RITHYYN
-3501 APESGMVG
+3501 PEIGMIG

-3525 VVGINFDPPEK
+3525 VIGIDFNPPEK
-3536 WDSENNPWGEKLWDP
+3536 WDSDNNPWGEKLWDP
-3551 RTANDDIRIYDAL
+3551 RLVNDDTRIYDAL
-3564 IQGGKFGKNGNIPYV
+3564 IQGGKFGLDENKRPYA
-3579 TATGMNADDIIIDG
+3579 TATGMKADDIIIDG
-3593 DRFISPSTSPAPEEM
+3593 DQFINPSTSPAPEEM

-3615 TLVIKVSDN
+3615 TLVIKVSDF
-3624 LINES
+3624 LIDES
-3629 SDITCDNYI
+3629 ADINCLNYI
-3638 SDGAT
+3638 SDGSMS
-3643 TSYKISQYPN
+3643 SYKINQYPN
-3653 NKSAVIIK
+3653 SKSAVIVKI
-3661 VGSDIL
+3661 GSDVL
-3667 RPNLD
+3667 DPNNYVVD
-3672 YTVNFDSLEIK
+3672 FDNLEIK
-3683 LITAPAK
+3683 LKTVPPQGKVI
-3690 DKIVSIINLGFNGNN
+3690 SIINLGFNGNN
-3705 ILEINHKI
+3705 ILDIDYKIAEINL
-3713 ISNPSKELVLNFNWR
+3713 KELVLNFNWR
-3728 DDIELMVLVSGEII
+3728 DDVKLMVLVSGKVMNYTI
-3742 NFTLFKTD
+3742 FKTD
-3750 DTYSLKNKLAI
+3750 ETYSLKNKLAI
-3761 KFVDEIAVGQVV
+3761 KFVDEILVGQVI
-3773 NYIIFKKTSNIS
+3773 NYIIFKKGLNTSAS
-3785 TSIVSRETLI
+3785 VVSRETLF

-3801 RYNLLNPIG
+3801 KYNLINPIG
-3810 KSFPLTQNTIV
+3810 KSFPLSQNTIV

-3828 NSTDSFSFILKNNV
+3828 NSTDSFSFILQNDV
-3842 YSYDIPVGKGSVTDQ
+3842 YSYSIPLGKGSINDE
-3857 IVFDIIEDYKVYI
+3857 IVYDIIKDYKVYI

-3880 YNIDLIT
+3880 YNIDLIA
-3887 QKIIIKPNYYTENSK
+3887 QKIIIKPNYYSENSK
-3902 VIVTLVKYSDYTV
+3902 VIVTLVKYSDYEI

-3925 FKNSYPDNTR
+3925 FKTSYPDNTE
-3935 IEVISMYDHDVLNI
+3935 IEVISMYNHDVLDI
-3949 QRSDY
+3949 QRNDY
-3954 KIKSNIEDY
+3954 KIIPKIENY
-3963 KNTIYYLDT
+3963 ENSIYYLDA
-3972 IRVSG
+3972 IKING

-3990 YVWVIKNKTLLIPN
+3990 YVWIVKNKILLIPN
-4004 IDYILSDNKTE
+4004 IDYILSENKIE
-4015 VILNTVSTNQ
+4015 VVLNVIPTKE
-4025 DNFSVLTF
+4025 DKFSVLTF
-4033 GSNIA
+4033 GSNIT
-4038 REPISFMQFKDILNR
+4038 RDPIAFIQFKDILNR
-4053 SHYKR
+4053 THYKR

-4064 TYLTRELKFSDKEI
+4064 TYLTKELKFTDKEI
-4078 EVDDST
+4078 EIDDST
-4084 TLNQPNISLNRPG
+4084 TLNEPNISLNQPG
-4097 VIYINGERIEYFI
+4097 VVYINGERIEYFI
-4110 KNQNKISQLRRGTW
+4110 KNQNKITQLRRGTW
-4124 GTGIPTIHESGTEVL
+4124 GTGIPTVHSLGTEVF
-4139 DIGDTETIPYE
+4139 DIGSPETIPYE
-4150 DKTDVQEWDPNI
+4150 DKTDIQDWDSNTD
-4162 GLPYIPSKD
+4162 LPYIPTKD
-4171 SIEVFV
+4171 SIEVFI
-4177 GGVRQRKNPYVLH
+4177 GGIRQQKNPYTIH
-4190 NATIHPESPEGDV
+4190 DPTIHPESPQGDV
-4203 NYPADFIIDENT
+4203 DYPADFTIDQKT
-4215 AQLHLN
+4215 AQLKLN
-4221 STPRLGIKTQV
+4221 SVPRLGIKAQV

-4251 NSVAYFLKFKPKK
+4251 NSIAYFLKFKPKK